1 MEEKKVSTLFEEM
14 RSDISKFI
22 TSTLELGKLEVY
34 EKISLSASA
43 ILYGFILAAT
53 ALFAL
58 LFILVTAGFYLSE
71 VLQNAWLG
79 FGFVTAFTLLV
90 FLIILVLG
98 RPFRKRFTSR
108 VIRFLMENDDN
119 DDKNSKK

>member
-14 RSDISKFI
+14 RNDIAKFI
-22 TSTLELGKLEVY
+22 TSTLELGKLEAY
-34 EKISLSASA
+34 EKISLSAST

-58 LFILVTAGFYLSE
+58 LFILVTAGLYLGE
-71 VLQNAWLG
+71 VLQSIWLG
-79 FGFVTAFTLLV
+79 FGIVAAFTLLV
-90 FLIILVLG
+90 FLIILASG

-108 VIRFLMENDDN
+108 VIRFLMENDNN

>member
-1 MEEKKVSTLFEEM
+1 MEERKVSTLFEEM
-14 RSDISKFI
+14 RNDIAKFI
-22 TSTLELGKLEVY
+22 TSTLELGKLEAY
-34 EKISLSASA
+34 EKISLSAST

-58 LFILVTAGFYLSE
+58 LFILVTAGLYLGE
-71 VLQNAWLG
+71 VLQSIWLG
-79 FGFVTAFTLLV
+79 FGIVAAFTLLV
-90 FLIILVLG
+90 FLIILASG

-108 VIRFLMENDDN
+108 VIRFLMENDNN

>member
-14 RSDISKFI
+14 RNDISRFI
-22 TSTLELGKLEVY
+22 TSTLELGKLEAY

-43 ILYGFILAAT
+43 ILYGLILAAA

-58 LFILVTAGFYLSE
+58 LFILVTAGLYLSE
-71 VLQNAWLG
+71 VLQSTWLG
-79 FGFVTAFTLLV
+79 FGFIAAFTLLV
-90 FLIILVLG
+90 FLIILISG
-98 RPFRKRFTSR
+98 RPFRKKFTSR
-108 VIRFLMENDDN
+108 VIRFLMESDDN

>member
-1 MEEKKVSTLFEEM
+1 M
-14 RSDISKFI
+14 RNDIAKFI
-22 TSTLELGKLEVY
+22 TSTLELGKLEAY
-34 EKISLSASA
+34 EKISLSAST

-58 LFILVTAGFYLSE
+58 LFILVTAGLYLGE
-71 VLQNAWLG
+71 VLQSIWLG
-79 FGFVTAFTLLV
+79 FGIVAAFTLLV
-90 FLIILVLG
+90 FLIILASG

-108 VIRFLMENDDN
+108 VIRFLMENDNN